1 VTGDLPTF
9 DELRELMV
17 SRKPPLTA
25 RVVQERAAEPDRAA
39 SVIYDGLNAWYIDDG
54 TSVELRPAE
63 DRAVLVEGG
72 VAERFGPRMNVYA
85 HGWVKLA
92 IDPRRM
98 AELEEAT
105 GSVTGREVVLG
116 RDCWIATVVGL
127 KSDDEVEF
135 TLHVDVESGIVV
147 RIVRPDLPGEVLQV
161 RELRLGTVHVPER

>member
-9 DELRELMV
+9 NELRELMM

-25 RVVQERAAEPDRAA
+25 RVVQQRAVEPDRSA

-63 DRAVLVEGG
+63 DRAVLVEDG

-85 HGWVKLA
+85 HGWVKVA

-98 AELEEAT
+98 SELEEAT
-105 GSVTGREVVLG
+105 GSVVGRELALG
-116 RDCWIATVVGL
+116 RDCWIATVIGL
-127 KSDDEVEF
+127 KSDEEVEL
-135 TLHVDVESGIVV
+135 TLHVDVETGVVV
-147 RIVRPDLPGEVLQV
+147 RIAREDLPGEVLEV
-161 RELRLGTVHVPER
+161 RELLLGSVHVPER

>member
-1 VTGDLPTF
+1 MTGELPTF
-9 DELRELMV
+9 DELRELMM

-25 RVVQERAAEPDRAA
+25 RVVQQRAVEPDRAA

-63 DRAVLVEGG
+63 DRAVLVEAG

-85 HGWVKLA
+85 HGWVKVA

-98 AELEEAT
+98 AELEDAT
-105 GSVTGREVVLG
+105 GSILGREPALG
-116 RDCWIATVVGL
+116 RDCWIATVAGL
-127 KSDDEVEF
+127 KSDEEVELR
-135 TLHVDVESGIVV
+135 LHVETGVVV
-147 RIVRPDLPGEVLQV
+147 RIAREDLPGEVLEV

>member
-1 VTGDLPTF
+1 MTGELPSF
-9 DELRELMV
+9 DEIRELLV

-25 RVVQERAAEPDRAA
+25 RIVQQRADQPDRVA

-63 DRAVLVEGG
+63 DRAVLIEGG

-85 HGWVKLA
+85 HGWVKVA

-98 AELEEAT
+98 SELEDAT
-105 GSVTGREVVLG
+105 GSIVGREPLLG

-127 KSDDEVEF
+127 KSDDEIEF
-135 TLHVDVESGIVV
+135 TLHVDVESGVVV
-147 RIVRPDLPGEVLQV
+147 RIAREDLPGEVLEV

>member
-1 VTGDLPTF
+1 MTGDLPTF
-9 DELRELMV
+9 DELRELMM

-25 RVVQERAAEPDRAA
+25 RVVQQRADEPDRSA

-63 DRAVLVEGG
+63 DRAVLVEDG

-85 HGWVKLA
+85 HGWVKVA

-98 AELEEAT
+98 SELEDAT
-105 GSVTGREVVLG
+105 GSIVGREPALG

-127 KSDDEVEF
+127 KSDEEVEL
-135 TLHVDVESGIVV
+135 TLHVDAETGVVV
-147 RIVRPDLPGEVLQV
+147 RIAREDLPGEVLEV

>member
-1 VTGDLPTF
+1 VTGEFPTF
-9 DELRELMV
+9 DALRELMM

-25 RVVQERAAEPDRAA
+25 RVVQQRAHEPDRSA

-98 AELEEAT
+98 SELEDAT
-105 GSVTGREVVLG
+105 GSIVGREGALG
-116 RDCWIATVVGL
+116 RDCWVATVVGL
-127 KSDDEVEF
+127 KSDEEVEL
-135 TLHVDVESGIVV
+135 TLHVDVETGVVV
-147 RIVRPDLPGEVLQV
+147 RIARHDMPGEMLEV